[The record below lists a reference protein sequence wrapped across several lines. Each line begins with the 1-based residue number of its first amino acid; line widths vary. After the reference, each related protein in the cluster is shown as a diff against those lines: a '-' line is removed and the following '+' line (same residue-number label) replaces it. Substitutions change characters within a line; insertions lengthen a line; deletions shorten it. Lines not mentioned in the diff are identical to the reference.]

1 MMKKNKTRFLTSKK
15 LKEAW
20 KAVSLSIML
29 MLVVNMSYLGVF
41 FVANEGDNNLP
52 FTNIAQAEQEITG
65 QSDNEWPTCGGFN
78 CTAKDVI
85 VNKIELTDRSNRP
98 LTTCNPGETVDAKIR
113 ATITNN
119 ANSSRYAFV
128 LMGDIYQGDN
138 KLISLSTAVYSGEVS
153 GKCVKGFIRGGRTET
168 SDIYDFSWICGE
180 PITIKN
186 LNLSWSTV
194 YQTCNDFFLN
204 PECKQRKSQCYSQ
217 TEPFEVFSPLVA
229 DFSYTTG
236 NICVNDEVSFTDKT
250 SGGEAPYT
258 YSWNFGDSETST
270 DQNPTHTLQ
279 LEIMMFL

>member
-1 MMKKNKTRFLTSKK
+1 MKKNKTRFLTSKK

-153 GKCVKGFIRGGRTET
+153 GKCVKGFIRGGENR
-168 SDIYDFSWICGE
+168 
-180 PITIKN
+180 
-186 LNLSWSTV
+186 
-194 YQTCNDFFLN
+194 
-204 PECKQRKSQCYSQ
+204 
-217 TEPFEVFSPLVA
+217 
-229 DFSYTTG
+229 
-236 NICVNDEVSFTDKT
+236 NI
-250 SGGEAPYT
+250 
-258 YSWNFGDSETST
+258 
-270 DQNPTHTLQ
+270 
-279 LEIMMFL
+279 